1 VAGPATARAA
11 ANRGRR
17 RPGRGRPRPDAI
29 AWIAGCAAAVPLAWI
44 IVGGLRDG
52 LGADPI
58 EALTLRTGW
67 WALTLLVA
75 SLAVTPLR
83 RLTGWNRLV
92 AARRPLGLA
101 AFGYATLHVAV
112 YLVDREFTAAF
123 VVEDVM
129 ERPFV
134 TAGLAAFLLL
144 VPLAA
149 TSTRGMIRRLGP
161 RWQALHR
168 LVYPAAAL
176 AVLHFL
182 WLVKADLREPLIFAL
197 VLGALLAVRLV
208 PRRGRPR

>member
-11 ANRGRR
+11 ANRERR
-17 RPGRGRPRPDAI
+17 RPARGRSRPDPI

-44 IVGGLRDG
+44 IVGALRDG

-67 WALTLLVA
+67 WALTLLLA

-149 TSTRGMIRRLGP
+149 TSTRGMIRRLGR

>member
-17 RPGRGRPRPDAI
+17 RPARGRSRPDLI